1 MTIAAV
7 PAKRMRNRR
16 EQRICWRKSPGERQG
31 TQREMLDERLRAQ
44 REDPGLEDVS
54 GRLGP
59 GGLDPLVITP
69 PEDEFRLLS
78 AERPVLARGD
88 QGL

>member
-1 MTIAAV
+1 
-7 PAKRMRNRR
+7 
-16 EQRICWRKSPGERQG
+16 
-31 TQREMLDERLRAQ
+31 MLDERLRAQ

>member
-1 MTIAAV
+1 
-7 PAKRMRNRR
+7 
-16 EQRICWRKSPGERQG
+16 
-31 TQREMLDERLRAQ
+31 MLDERLRAE

-88 QGL
+88 PRAVGVLPAFAEGRSP